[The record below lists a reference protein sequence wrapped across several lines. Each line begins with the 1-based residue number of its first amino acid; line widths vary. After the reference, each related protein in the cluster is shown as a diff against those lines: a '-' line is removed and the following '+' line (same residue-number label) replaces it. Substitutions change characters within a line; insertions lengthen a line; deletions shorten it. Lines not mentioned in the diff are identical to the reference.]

1 MCRRVRWVLVCTY
14 QYFYDLLY
22 GRFCF
27 AVLATRTARA
37 IKTDRM
43 HTPHTPPSR
52 RLLRVTLLPRPDLW
66 VQPHWGLFCGN
77 KCITPVAPPNYSVM
91 QSAFV
96 QRFNDSTVRER
107 ERERKRDEQSSY
119 DRRTIVGWSL
129 TLRLGIQKALH
140 FLPHSQG
147 SKNSPTQQQ
156 QHPVGPFKIVNGN
169 ENTPNM

>member
-1 MCRRVRWVLVCTY
+1 MNRTVVQVQSNINQFTSVGGPHAHTKFDWIDYNLRWIRIPIRMSTHSLACTY
-14 QYFYDLLY
+14 QYFYDLRY

-43 HTPHTPPSR
+43 HTPHTPPFPFLSP
-52 RLLRVTLLPRPDLW
+52 LLPVTLLPLLDLW

-96 QRFNDSTVRER
+96 QPFNDNTVRER
-107 ERERKRDEQSSY
+107 EGERKR
-119 DRRTIVGWSL
+119 
-129 TLRLGIQKALH
+129 
-140 FLPHSQG
+140 
-147 SKNSPTQQQ
+147 
-156 QHPVGPFKIVNGN
+156 
-169 ENTPNM
+169 